1 MLLCRGRG
9 LFLSA
14 YIPGGSMGNEDGRE
28 EAKQTYYDRQ
38 YPGTFFQYVGRLLYT
53 HQLIAEAAY
62 VAGETAALGIL
73 YQDDKA

>member
-1 MLLCRGRG
+1 LRRGRG

-14 YIPGGSMGNEDGRE
+14 QVPGGSMGDKDGRE
-28 EAKQTYYDRQ
+28 ETKQTYYDRQ
-38 YPGTFFQYVGRLLYT
+38 HPGTFFQYVGRLLYT

-62 VAGETAALGIL
+62 VAGETATLGIL